1 MKRLIV
7 SMFIAL
13 VAFTGAYAQ
22 KVGYVNSET
31 ILNSLPAYKS
41 AQQKLESLAL
51 QYKDDLDS
59 QLSRVE
65 DLYNS
70 YQESKNYLSNSQ
82 RQARETEIISAERR
96 VKQKQ
101 EEYFGENGAISRKQ
115 AELLDPIRKDVE
127 EAIDAFASANGYV
140 MVIDITNAPG
150 VMYLDPK
157 ADITQQII
165 SIIK

>member
-1 MKRLIV
+1 MKRLIISLFV
-7 SMFIAL
+7 AL
-13 VAFTGAYAQ
+13 ATFSGAYAQ

-51 QYKDDLDS
+51 QYKDELDS
-59 QLSRVE
+59 QLARVE
-65 DLYNS
+65 NMYNS
-70 YQESKNYLSNSQ
+70 YQESKSYLSSSQ
-82 RQARETEIISAERR
+82 RQSRETEIISAERR

-101 EEYFGENGAISRKQ
+101 EEYFGENGAIPRKQ
-115 AELLDPIRKDVE
+115 AELLDPIRKQVE

-140 MVIDITNAPG
+140 MIIDITNAPG
-150 VMYLDPK
+150 VMYLDPR
-157 ADITQQII
+157 ADLTQQII

>member
-1 MKRLIV
+1 
-7 SMFIAL
+7 MFIAL

-31 ILNSLPAYKS
+31 ILNSLPSYKS

>member
-1 MKRLIV
+1 
-7 SMFIAL
+7 MFIAL

-41 AQQKLESLAL
+41 AQQTLESLAL
-51 QYKDDLDS
+51 QYKNDLDS

-70 YQESKNYLSNSQ
+70 YQESKNYLSSSQ